1 MERYLTENA
10 KRRRVRDLPLALLSI
25 GLGGLTLQVGTEDL
39 RVGAVPRGDIVYH
52 VLATALLLWL
62 VLLPLI
68 SVARRRWR
76 QRLAR
81 RISAALARREEDAI
95 SLADLDS
102 LTGVRNAG
110 RKVKKLIARDF
121 LQKLAVD
128 EDEMAL
134 RLDSPRAEAPEPPR
148 AVPDGTDAVLARIRA
163 LNDDIE
169 DAQVSAH
176 IDRIESLTA
185 SIFNTVR
192 QRPECADAARKFVNY
207 YLPTTLKLLQSYSL
221 MEEQSYQGENI
232 TASRRQIER
241 VLDKLVYAV
250 ERQQDK
256 LFQAEALDVES
267 DIRVLETM
275 MAADGLS
282 GRE

>member
-39 RVGAVPRGDIVYH
+39 RAGAVPRGDIVYH

-81 RISAALARREEDAI
+81 RISAALARREEDVVP
-95 SLADLDS
+95 LADLDAV
-102 LTGVRNAG
+102 TGVKDAG
-110 RKVKKLIARDF
+110 RKVKKLIAKDF

-128 EDEMAL
+128 EDEMTL
-134 RLDSPRAEAPEPPR
+134 RLDNPRAEVPEPRAEA
-148 AVPDGTDAVLARIRA
+148 DGADAVLARIRA

-241 VLDKLVYAV
+241 ILGKLVYAV
-250 ERQQDK
+250 EQQQDK

-275 MAADGLS
+275 MASDGLS
-282 GRE
+282 GRQ